1 MVASS
6 NTSSRWWRRL
16 LGSRPHPESESE
28 SATVSTRLSCLSAN
42 EIIHFAVD
50 ASATAEPHPGAC
62 SWPEQ
67 MRAGEQLIA
76 ARLCRLELRC
86 IAANRRRNTGWLM
99 RLAHVSSAHWHR
111 RLALRGGLDPQP
123 HPCGDRTDEDHQ
135 LCGSEHDPLQHQ
147 TPAEPLPGLGE
158 SGQDAPSTSPASTP
172 TTTPPISRP
181 RIVPCASL
189 ADAAADRGGVD
200 PDVGDSPRYAGT
212 RAALQSGQVKKLRS
226 GTVWPFSQIQERS
239 IAMIEVKTSS
249 PRKEASEGLS
259 S

>member
-158 SGQDAPSTSPASTP
+158 SGRTRRAQAPPERRRRLHRSADPGSCPAHRSPMRPRTAAESTP
-172 TTTPPISRP
+172 TWATALGTPELVLPCSQDRSRSCGP
-181 RIVPCASL
+181 ARCGRSRRSR
-189 ADAAADRGGVD
+189 RGR
-200 PDVGDSPRYAGT
+200 SP
-212 RAALQSGQVKKLRS
+212 
-226 GTVWPFSQIQERS
+226 
-239 IAMIEVKTSS
+239 
-249 PRKEASEGLS
+249 
-259 S
+259 